1 MHYQKNE
8 RTIIKKTIT
17 LLKLETY
24 AMKKHIIISRVR
36 EYVGRH
42 WFKLILLLLI
52 VIACFRKDL
61 NFSLSL
67 NSANKNKKV
76 EQKKNSTETQTPAT
90 LQKESN
96 ESTPLSILGTFLGTQ
111 KKTDEF
117 PEIDEPTKM
126 AFMRRFIQ
134 VAVAE
139 RKKYGV
145 PSSLILANALR
156 QSFAGKR
163 ELTLQSNNHFSL
175 PCTFDWTGY
184 TIKMGDDCYRK
195 YENAWLSFRDHSIFI
210 TSGKFAELRSLGSTN
225 YKGWANGLQKLGYPA
240 GGDHLADDLIDIIE
254 KYQLHTLDSM

>member
-1 MHYQKNE
+1 
-8 RTIIKKTIT
+8 
-17 LLKLETY
+17 
-24 AMKKHIIISRVR
+24 MKKHIIISRVR

-76 EQKKNSTETQTPAT
+76 EQKKNSTGTQTPT
-90 LQKESN
+90 TDQKESN
-96 ESTPLSILGTFLGTQ
+96 ESTPSEESGQALSILGTLLGTQ

-163 ELTLQSNNHFSL
+163 DITLQGNNHFAL
-175 PCTFDWTGY
+175 PCTFDWTGNSVK
-184 TIKMGDDCYRK
+184 IGEDCYRK

-210 TSGKFAELRSLGSTN
+210 TSGKFAELRSLGTTN
-225 YKGWANGLQKLGYPA
+225 YKGWAKGLQKLGYPA
-240 GGDHLADDLIDIIE
+240 GGDHMGDDLIDIIE
-254 KYQLHTLDSM
+254 KYQLHTLDTM